1 MKVEAP
7 EFEIEPLG
15 EDCAIISLGNVIS
28 EDVNRRAVSIAE
40 SIGSS
45 GFEGLIEASP
55 AYSSVAV
62 YFDPLKARS
71 EAITPFEIVKAVLEH
86 IVRSVEIPVESE
98 ARAHEVPVRFGG
110 EAGPDL
116 DEVAERRGLASDD
129 VAEIFLSRTYRVYM
143 LGFLPGF
150 PYLGTLDQRIATSR
164 KATPRTL
171 VPAGSVGIA
180 GSQTGIYPFDSPG
193 GWQLIG
199 RTDLAVF
206 DPVAAE
212 PAMFRPG
219 DTVRFVEAS

>member
-1 MKVEAP
+1 MKVDAS

-15 EDCAIISLGNVIS
+15 EDCAVISLGNVIS
-28 EDVNRRAVSIAE
+28 EDVNRRAVSIAK

-62 YFDPLKARS
+62 YFDPRKARS
-71 EAITPFEIVKAVLEH
+71 EAKTPFEIVKALLEH
-86 IVRSVEIPVESE
+86 IVRSAEPSIENETRV
-98 ARAHEVPVRFGG
+98 HEVPVRFGD

-116 DEVAERRGLASDD
+116 DEVAERRGLTSDD
-129 VAEIFLSRTYRVYM
+129 VVEIFLSRSYRVYM

-164 KATPRTL
+164 RATPRTL

-199 RTDLAVF
+199 RTDVTVF
-206 DPVAAE
+206 DPSAE
-212 PAMFRPG
+212 DPAMFRPG
-219 DTVRFVEAS
+219 DTVRFVEAP